1 MKGRWRPGKKILR
14 TWLRPPY
21 LDELGNKGFFERI
34 SHAQPHV
41 VRRLYLNIAGW
52 PRTTRPIRI
61 AFLSDLHAGS
71 HANDVVRLRGII
83 EEVAKY
89 EPDLALHGGDF
100 VNMQPFGGGRL
111 APNTIASV
119 LSHLK
124 APLGNFAVL
133 GNHDHCYGADEVTK
147 ALTVH
152 GIRVLDDA
160 ADRISFE
167 GHIIDL
173 IGLPDAHDL
182 SEAGRRLIGGLTK
195 RPTIVLAHDPH
206 YFAYLPPGP
215 HLMLAGHTHG
225 GQISLP
231 LVGVLRNASWAP
243 LRWTYGLIEEGGR
256 LLYVTSGL
264 GTSALPVRIGVPPE
278 YVIVEIAGQ

>member
-1 MKGRWRPGKKILR
+1 MNRRWRPGKQILR

-21 LDELGNKGFFERI
+21 LDELGNKGVFERI
-34 SHAQPHV
+34 SRPQPHIG
-41 VRRLYLNIAGW
+41 RRLNLNIAGW

-61 AFLSDLHAGS
+61 AFLSDVHAGS

-83 EEVAKY
+83 DEVTKY
-89 EPDLALHGGDF
+89 APDLALHGGDF

-111 APNTIASV
+111 APKKIASI
-119 LSHLK
+119 LSRLK
-124 APLGNFAVL
+124 APLGSFAVL
-133 GNHDHCYGADEVTK
+133 GNHDYCYGADEVTK

-152 GIRVLDDA
+152 GIKVLDDRA
-160 ADRISFE
+160 ERISFE

-182 SEAGRRLIGGLTK
+182 SETGRRLMTGLTK
-195 RPTIVLAHDPH
+195 RPTIVLAHDPF

-225 GQISLP
+225 GQVRVP
-231 LVGVLRNASWAP
+231 LLGLLRNASRAP

-264 GTSALPVRIGVPPE
+264 GTSALPVRVGVPPE
-278 YVIVEIAGQ
+278 YLILEIAGH

>member
-1 MKGRWRPGKKILR
+1 MRAL
-14 TWLRPPY
+14 LRPPY
-21 LDELGNKGFFERI
+21 LDEVGDKGVFERI
-34 SHAQPHV
+34 SHPQPHV
-41 VRRLYLNIAGW
+41 VRKLHLNIAGW
-52 PRTTRPIRI
+52 PRMTRPIRI

-71 HANDVVRLRGII
+71 HANDVDRLRGII
-83 EEVAKY
+83 DEAAKY

-111 APNTIASV
+111 APKIIAYI

-124 APLGNFAVL
+124 APLGSFAVL
-133 GNHDHCYGADEVTK
+133 GNHDYCYGADEVTK
-147 ALTVH
+147 ALAGH
-152 GIRVLDDA
+152 GIKVLDDG
-160 ADRISFE
+160 ADRISFG
-167 GHIIDL
+167 GHAIDL

-182 SEAGRRLIGGLTK
+182 SETGRRLMTGLGK
-195 RPTIVLAHDPH
+195 RPTIVLAHDPF

-225 GQISLP
+225 GQVRLP
-231 LVGVLRNASWAP
+231 LVGPLRNASRAP

-264 GTSALPVRIGVPPE
+264 GTSALPVRVGIPPE
-278 YVIVEIAGQ
+278 YLILEIAGH

>member
-1 MKGRWRPGKKILR
+1 LR
-14 TWLRPPY
+14 ALLRPPY
-21 LDELGNKGFFERI
+21 RDEVGDKGIFERI
-34 SHAQPHV
+34 SRARPHV
-41 VRRLYLNIAGW
+41 VRKLHLNIAGW

-71 HANDVVRLRGII
+71 HANDVIRLRAII
-83 EEVAKY
+83 DEVAKY
-89 EPDLALHGGDF
+89 EPDLALYGGDF

-111 APNTIASV
+111 APEKIASI
-119 LSHLK
+119 LACLK

-133 GNHDHCYGADEVTK
+133 GNHDHCYGANEIAK

-152 GIRVLDDA
+152 GIKVLDDR

-173 IGLPDAHDL
+173 IGLPDAHYL
-182 SEAGRRLIGGLTK
+182 SEAGRQLIGGLTK
-195 RPTIVLAHDPH
+195 RPTVVLSHDPH

-231 LVGVLRNASWAP
+231 LVGVLRNASRAP